1 MDRTSGELA
10 GIGDLL
16 GRAWGIYKE
25 RMWTLLAVGIVAVFL
40 PLLALA
46 VSMGLGYGVW
56 QAVPDLKAVIMVAS
70 MLVALVGAVWLG
82 NWGMSAFLVAVADEE
97 CGIREA
103 FRKARPKILWESNS
117 AIS

>member
-82 NWGMSAFLVAVADEE
+82 NWGMSAFLTAVADEQ
-97 CGIREA
+97 CGIKEA
-103 FRKARPKILWESNS
+103 FRNAVR
-117 AIS
+117 